1 MRFMMIVKGDRHSE
15 AGVMP
20 SKELVETMG
29 KYNEAMVKAGIM
41 LAAEGLHP
49 TSKGFK
55 KKIVGDRHS
64 IVDGP
69 FTEAKEVVAGFW
81 LIQVKS
87 RDEAVAWAMRCPAE
101 IEVRQVF
108 DLADFPA
115 ELQEAAG
122 KEGELRA
129 QIERQQHQA

>member
-1 MRFMMIVKGDRHSE
+1 MRFMMIVKGDGDSE
-15 AGVMP
+15 AGVLP

-29 KYNEAMVKAGIM
+29 KYNEAMVKAGVM

-49 TSKGFK
+49 TAKGFK
-55 KKIVGDRHS
+55 KKIVGGRHS

-69 FTEAKEVVAGFW
+69 FAEAKEVVAGFW

-87 RDEAVAWAMRCPAE
+87 RDEAVAWALRCPAE

-108 DLADFPA
+108 ELDEFPA
-115 ELQEAAG
+115 ELQAAAG
-122 KEGELRA
+122 DEAELRA
-129 QIERQQHQA
+129 EIERQRHPA